1 MGLDKGSIDEALAAP
16 TVCGTPYHGLVQD
29 GVLVLPNAVAMAYPQ
44 PAGTSIKNSYGDT
57 HHVVVPGTPAI
68 VRTPEQAAADAAAG
82 HDWRSTATLSG
93 ARQQLYG
100 QPLDGWIYIDPAG
113 ERWRVQPSIGEYDDI
128 NLYAPLSFSV
138 RLTRF
143 GEIRPGGV
151 DEYYDYPVTI
161 ADLQQGAAPL
171 NVFGAA
177 VTAGR
182 LHINGIRSDG
192 SAAALMIFFGDQTVR
207 YETVNFLTELEN
219 LPGRLPL
226 GWIQITISGAGA
238 AASVAASVLY
248 SRDQTLE
255 VSTQTAPQ
263 VTWQAG
269 WYYKTDSFGVVT
281 EWLPYNAEI
290 RPPPPDGTWLGP
302 ATRNYPVAEYEDIER
317 RTSAIIGVWPNG
329 ASWSVVRRVV
339 RNLRSA
345 AAPAMATMA
354 ATPYETSTR
363 TTVMS
368 ESVEFSIE
376 VDGVPISTIV
386 CSGTRTRTAHT
397 RYLPSGG
404 GDDYES
410 WADNQDAYEIGEQSF
425 TDTSSEYATWSA
437 PDVNSIWSSLG
448 APIGINARGGAIS
461 GGLYTQ
467 QAAAIAGT
475 GLVIVSAFS
484 LAQYAAGSRSWLQEV
499 RYSNNLVGLRL
510 VKEWAAAS
518 ADWTADH
525 YPPVSPSGLHG
536 VKTTLPYRDWL
547 RYYGSWCPQTE
558 QAVWG
563 ADEPVC
569 WV

>member
-1 MGLDKGSIDEALAAP
+1 MGLDKGSVDEALSSP
-16 TVCGTPYHGLVQD
+16 TVCGTPFHGLVQS
-29 GVLVLPNAVAMAYPQ
+29 GALVLPNAVSMPYPQ

-57 HHVVVPGTPAI
+57 HHVVVPGAPGV

-93 ARQQLYG
+93 ARHQLYG

-143 GEIRPGGV
+143 GEIRSGGV
-151 DEYYDYPVTI
+151 DEHYDYPVTI

-171 NVFGAA
+171 VVFDGE
-177 VTAGR
+177 VTTGR

-192 SAAALMIFFGDQTVR
+192 SAAALMVFFGDQTVR
-207 YETVNFLTELEN
+207 YETVNNLTEFEN

-238 AASVAASVLY
+238 AASAAASVLY

-255 VSTQTAPQ
+255 ASTQAAPQ

-269 WYYKTDSFGVVT
+269 WYYKQDGLGVIT
-281 EWLPYNAEI
+281 EWLPYNAQI
-290 RPPPPDGTWLGP
+290 LPPPPDGTWLGP
-302 ATRNYPVAEYEDIER
+302 VTRNYPVAEYVDIER
-317 RTSAIIGVWPNG
+317 RTAAIIGVWPNG
-329 ASWSVVRRVV
+329 AGWSVVRRVV

-345 AAPAMATMA
+345 AAPPMDTMA

-368 ESVEFSIE
+368 ERVEFALE
-376 VDGVPISTIV
+376 VDGSVMSSIV
-386 CSGTRTRTAHT
+386 CGGTRTRSAST
-397 RYLPSGG
+397 RWLPAGG
-404 GDDYES
+404 ADDYES
-410 WADNQDAYEIGEQSF
+410 WADNEDEYDIAGEVFASS
-425 TDTSSEYATWSA
+425 DSEYGMWSE

-448 APIGINARGGAIS
+448 DPISIAARDGAIA

-475 GLVIVSAFS
+475 GLVIVSA
-484 LAQYAAGSRSWLQEV
+484 LALEQFTAGSRSWLQEV

-510 VKEWAAAS
+510 VKEWAVAT

-525 YPPVSPSGLHG
+525 YPQVSPSGTHG
-536 VKTTLPYRDWL
+536 TKTTVPYRSWL
-547 RYYGSWCPQTE
+547 RYYGSWCPQTG
-558 QAVWG
+558 QAVWLEE
-563 ADEPVC
+563 EPAC